1 MELPMAMK
9 HRWTI
14 CLSLLSLTLA
24 FCSPEKDK
32 SNAPPP
38 SQKSDLSLLKA
49 GFPIRGSIVFQSDM
63 DGDNEIYL
71 LTANETRKLT
81 DNSWSDEYPRWSP
94 DGTRIAFTANPEGH
108 FHIYSMN
115 ADGSGLSQ
123 ITSSSNDEV
132 EPAWLPDGTA
142 LAFTEENKNL
152 LGKEATLRTIDLKT
166 KNIRIFIPEFKRSH
180 GLSDFSPT
188 APLAAFTGHRFIGW
202 DVFILDIRENKYR
215 ALTEGGISCRAR
227 FSKDGRRLAYVSS
240 RADGK
245 GDIWSMN
252 PDGSDD
258 IRLTERNETYDYFP
272 AWAPDG
278 EHIVFCSSTQNSPK
292 QGRWSLFLLKVGT
305 RRVMPLFS
313 SSARDLFPDWH

>member
-38 SQKSDLSLLKA
+38 PQKSDLGLLKA

-94 DGTRIAFTANPEGH
+94 DGTRIAFTANAKGN
-108 FHIYSMN
+108 FDVYIMN

-123 ITSSSNDEV
+123 ITSSLNNEG
-132 EPAWLPDGTA
+132 EPAWFPDGTA
-142 LAFTEENKNL
+142 LAFTEENKSL
-152 LGKEATLRTIDLKT
+152 LGKEEGLRTIDLKT
-166 KNIRIFIPEFKRSH
+166 KNIRTLIPEFKRSH
-180 GLSDFSPT
+180 GLSDFSPA
-188 APLAAFTGHRFIGW
+188 APLMAFTGHRFIGW
-202 DVFILDIRENKYR
+202 DVFILDIRDGRYR
-215 ALTEGGISCRAR
+215 ALTEGGKSCRAR
-227 FSKDGRRLAYVSS
+227 FSKDGRKLAYVSS

-245 GDIWSMN
+245 GDVWSMN

-258 IRLTERNETYDYFP
+258 VRLTERNETYDYFP

>member
-1 MELPMAMK
+1 MAMK

-24 FCSPEKDK
+24 VCSPEKDK
-32 SNAPPP
+32 SNGPPP
-38 SQKSDLSLLKA
+38 PQKSDLSLLKA

-94 DGTRIAFTANPEGH
+94 DGTRIAFAANPEGH

-166 KNIRIFIPEFKRSH
+166 KNIRTIVPEFKRSH
-180 GLSDFSPT
+180 GLADFSPT

-258 IRLTERNETYDYFP
+258 IQLTERNETYDYFP